1 MRENSLLSELI
12 QNQELSVCNEMI
24 NAILF
29 SNNDSLKEPFELYKD
44 YIDKAKI
51 FFKTKYKSNP
61 IIYMKYKKIVAK
73 ISKFLDTIVD
83 KDDFI
88 SKYCILLDL
97 INYGYLSN
105 RKLTRDNNKYIDGY
119 DYYGLDAVIGNSC
132 CRHQASLMK
141 DILEKDTS
149 VIRLGVGKYVF
160 DKANHCVIA
169 IYDKEIEKY
178 ILLDPIID
186 KLYNPSINLK
196 MEDLNQ
202 RIRYIKAN
210 YSVTYF
216 SDFDNA
222 NTFLKFFKNLYESKL
237 TKEEIE
243 YICYRLELN
252 KKTNLILYKPDF
264 DELFDYIKS
273 DREDIIRLLKR

>member
-12 QNQELSVCNEMI
+12 QNQELPVCNEMI